1 MSLMHMHMYM
11 SLRKMY
17 TSLNRFLVNDLHMTI
32 TYVKVVMISC
42 SALVK
47 LQFVWENSM
56 KFNVYFLFMTKDWA
70 IVYRNLSIY
79 EAFVSSIKT
88 NDRKSRA
95 KNCFQK
101 KMSGTKNK

>member
-17 TSLNRFLVNDLHMTI
+17 MSLNRFLVNDLHMTI

-79 EAFVSSIKT
+79 EAFVSSIKI